1 MFADSATNR
10 PRERANGIS
19 TSLKQYAG
27 QPSAYRVFVLFGP
40 PQCDRSGIAKNVAQQ
55 LSGLY
60 IDLLK
65 DKLHTLT
72 PKLGLYSPSDLKKDM
87 GSWSRETNSLLVID
101 EIEPLL
107 DTWSR
112 QQQEDLFKLLS
123 RWRPE
128 SIVLLATRLNL
139 PFEEFLGKD
148 RVFRLG

>member
-1 MFADSATNR
+1 MAKDR
-10 PRERANGIS
+10 LKQQANGIS
-19 TSLKQYAG
+19 TNLKQYVD
-27 QPSAYRVFVLFGP
+27 QPSAYRVFVLLGP
-40 PQCDRSGIAKNVAQQ
+40 PERDRSTIARDVAQQ

-72 PKLGLYSPSDLKKDM
+72 PRLGLYSPSDLKTDI
-87 GSWSRETNSLLVID
+87 GSWSKETNSLLVID
-101 EIEPLL
+101 EIEALL

-123 RWRPE
+123 RWRTE
-128 SIVLLATRLNL
+128 SVVLLVSRLNL

-148 RVFRLG
+148 RVFRLA